1 MSTDVKVYVGDDFAY
16 GYKIAPEDTL
26 LDFLKGSPE
35 FVEVDK
41 GLKIPLS
48 GDGYNEETGFTYLN
62 DSERYFNELVQES
75 TVIAFIE
82 NGIVN
87 RSMIY
92 PHGVALNDA
101 VIAALLSNPTF
112 VFEE

>member
-1 MSTDVKVYVGDDFAY
+1 MHADIKVFVDTDFAY
-16 GYKIAPEDTL
+16 GYRVPLGDSL
-26 LDFLKGSPE
+26 LEFFKGSPE

-41 GLKIPLS
+41 NIKIPLK
-48 GDGYNEETGFTYLN
+48 GDSYSQEFGFVYLNEE
-62 DSERYFNELVQES
+62 ERYFNEMTEES

-82 NGIVN
+82 NGTVN